1 MLSLIYFQAQTA
13 DNNIILHIM
22 LVIFDDNCISN
33 ILITLSLHFT
43 ALINLALSRLQ
54 IHTSKIQLYFQQ

>member
-22 LVIFDDNCISN
+22 LVIFDNNCISN
-33 ILITLSLHFT
+33 ILITLSLHFI
-43 ALINLALSRLQ
+43 ALIDLALSRLQ
-54 IHTSKIQLYFQQ
+54 IQTSKIQLYFQQ